1 MNNKKAILA
10 TLGGTVVGV
19 GIGGKEGFKKG
30 ICFGMKM
37 GFLAGVAAGI
47 VGTKLCMMGKDMV
60 KEKMDLEL
68 QG

>member
-1 MNNKKAILA
+1 MNNKKAILGI
-10 TLGGTVVGV
+10 LGGTVVAA

-30 ICFGMKM
+30 MCFGMKM
-37 GFLAGVAAGI
+37 GFLGGMAAGI